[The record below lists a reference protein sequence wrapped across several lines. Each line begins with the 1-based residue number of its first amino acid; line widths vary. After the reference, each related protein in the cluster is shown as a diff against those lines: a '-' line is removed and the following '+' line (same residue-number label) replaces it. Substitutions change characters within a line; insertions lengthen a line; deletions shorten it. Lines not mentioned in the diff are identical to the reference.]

1 MEITKVLKDN
11 NFSFNHKFGQNFIT
25 DNNFLES
32 VVNDTG
38 INRDDEVLEIGTG
51 AGTLTRVISQNAK
64 KVVTYE
70 IDKKLTEVLNT
81 TLQDLEN
88 VTLKMKDVMSV
99 SLEEIESDFEDGYH
113 MIANL
118 PYYITTPIIFKFI
131 ESQKLKSL
139 NIMVQKEVAER
150 ITAKPNSKDYG
161 IITVMIDYFGDA
173 SISRIVK
180 RNMFIPA
187 PNVDSAIVSIK
198 LNKKYDVE
206 YDIFS
211 RVVHG
216 AFAMRRKTL
225 VNNLE
230 KAFKINKEELTKII
244 EPLKPTVRAEEL
256 STQDFVNLANKLRE
270 YK

>member
-32 VVNDTG
+32 VVKDTG
-38 INRDDEVLEIGTG
+38 INNEDEVLEIGTG

-81 TLQDLEN
+81 TLQNLEN
-88 VTLKMKDVMSV
+88 VTLRMKDVMSV
-99 SLEEIESDFEDGYH
+99 SLEEIESDFAGGYH

-161 IITVMIDYFGDA
+161 IEEME
-173 SISRIVK
+173 K
-180 RNMFIPA
+180 Q
-187 PNVDSAIVSIK
+187 IK
-198 LNKKYDVE
+198 K
-206 YDIFS
+206 
-211 RVVHG
+211 
-216 AFAMRRKTL
+216 
-225 VNNLE
+225 
-230 KAFKINKEELTKII
+230 
-244 EPLKPTVRAEEL
+244 
-256 STQDFVNLANKLRE
+256 
-270 YK
+270 